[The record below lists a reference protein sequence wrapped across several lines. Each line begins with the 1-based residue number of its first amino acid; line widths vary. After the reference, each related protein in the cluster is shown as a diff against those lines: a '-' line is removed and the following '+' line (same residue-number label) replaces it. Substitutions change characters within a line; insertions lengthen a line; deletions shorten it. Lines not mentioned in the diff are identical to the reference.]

1 MLSMVKRYLRIDGDQ
16 DDALLVPL
24 IAAAKQYLLNAGV
37 VEPEEPPSGNGEDGE
52 PEDGEP
58 EDGEPEDGEPEDGEG
73 EDGEG
78 EDGEPEPEPIPELD
92 GPTALYRT
100 AVCLYVNMLYN
111 GLSDKALDAAMTAI
125 ILQIKKYGGED
136 DEI

>member
-37 VEPEEPPSGNGEDGE
+37 VEPEEPPSGNG
-52 PEDGEP
+52 